1 MKCKFIFLL
10 FAGLY
15 FAQQKEMKVVDAQ
28 TGEPIAKAR
37 LTQADKILYT
47 NDDGKVLLPDNTSG
61 IEVFA
66 ASYQKENI
74 KSYIP
79 IVKLKPL
86 YKDIEGV
93 NIVNIDVKKILE
105 EVDNNY
111 SRLYYNKPSVYDIL
125 YKQKNISDNKIS
137 LLLVADAKFWTD
149 SNIYNYK
156 YAFRGD
162 YDKFVQIGLNNIRYF
177 QTTND
182 NNNFFSGSSLDQ
194 SKEFIASMFLNF
206 ELKRLITF
214 INVKET
220 KCTGWL
226 VNEKGDEQII
236 QYKINLP
243 TGFRLKGSIV
253 YNKKDKVITHYEV
266 NYNSDS
272 LGTVKR
278 KNENGLEYD
287 FHPGNMSVY
296 FDFYQK
302 NNQYIP
308 GLAGSYGDYYVIYDN
323 QKHEGSFHREI
334 TFQTFKEADN
344 KGLTNR
350 IDFKKKIWENIPDNE
365 KKDSDILLS
374 EEERRFI
381 DENK

>member
-1 MKCKFIFLL
+1 MRYKFIFLL
-10 FAGLY
+10 FAGLC
-15 FAQQKEMKVVDAQ
+15 FAQQKEIKVIDAQ
-28 TGEPIAKAR
+28 TGEAIAKAR
-37 LTQADKILYT
+37 LMLADKILYT

-61 IEVFA
+61 VEVFA
-66 ASYQKENI
+66 VSYQKENI

-93 NIVNIDVKKILE
+93 NIVNIDVKKIFE
-105 EVDNNY
+105 EVDKNY

-125 YKQKNISDNKIS
+125 YKQKNISDHKIN

-156 YAFRGD
+156 NVIRGE
-162 YDKFVQIGLNNIRYF
+162 YDPFVQIRLNNIRYF
-177 QTTND
+177 QTTDD
-182 NNNFFSGSSLDQ
+182 NNNFFSGSTLDQ
-194 SKEFIASMFLNF
+194 SKEFIASMFFNF
-206 ELKRLITF
+206 ELKRLISF

-243 TGFRLKGSIV
+243 TGYRLKGSIV
-253 YNKKDKVITHYEV
+253 YNKKDKVITHYDV
-266 NYNSDS
+266 NYISDL
-272 LGTVKR
+272 LGIVKR
-278 KNENGLEYD
+278 KNEKGIEYD
-287 FHPGNMSVY
+287 FHPGNGVII
-296 FDFYQK
+296 FDFYK
-302 NNQYIP
+302 KDNKYIP
-308 GLAGSYGDYYVIYDN
+308 TQANTYGDYYVIFN
-323 QKHEGSFHREI
+323 GQKHEGAFHREI